1 MQRGLTEK
9 DRRRNASNECQALRD
24 LVNKLKLELLQSQV
38 ETQKVKDQLQCVI
51 YLVRRAWQG
60 DETASLHVANIV
72 GVAPPKIQMSD
83 LNEVTATPKSRA
95 LNGWARLVI
104 GVLNRM
110 YREEELD
117 LRAQQLLYM
126 RDREEL
132 LDEQLMSHKDVMQH
146 QTNVSLLQTNTLQLL
161 QAREEERARQR
172 AEERKQLEQ
181 QKQELYAKFRRRVP
195 PKIHSHNLGRKD
207 SVQRETE
214 LDISENLLVSPVRSR
229 NREHVSIEVDDTRLA
244 NACSLEDLEDEK
256 LSEEASP
263 VERQVVNDHKCS
275 SDVFLTRRR
284 SSSLNREEVNFPE
297 EKKQGAAHLR
307 HVRSQTSEGT
317 GKRGNL
323 PSARPRPKTAAVK
336 SSATLGSTGVKS
348 KRRPLSA
355 HVTQPMTRSKP
366 PPAFDTSK
374 TRRQLDV
381 IERDLKLTTKAL
393 QDRLGISKQGFV

>member
-24 LVNKLKLELLQSQV
+24 LANKLKLELLQSQM

-60 DETASLHVANIV
+60 DERASLHVANIV
-72 GVAPPKIQMSD
+72 GVAPPKIQRSD
-83 LNEVTATPKSRA
+83 LNELTATPKSRA

-110 YREEELD
+110 YHEEELD

-146 QTNVSLLQTNTLQLL
+146 QTSVSLLQTNTLQLL
-161 QAREEERARQR
+161 QAREEENARKR
-172 AEERKQLEQ
+172 AEEREQLEQ
-181 QKQELYAKFRRRVP
+181 QKQELHAKFRRVP
-195 PKIHSHNLGRKD
+195 PKFHSHNLGRKD
-207 SVQRETE
+207 SVQRETD
-214 LDISENLLVSPVRSR
+214 LDVSENLLVSPVRSR
-229 NREHVSIEVDDTRLA
+229 HKELVSTEVDNIRLA

-256 LSEEASP
+256 IREEASR
-263 VERQVVNDHKCS
+263 VDSQVVNGQKS
-275 SDVFLTRRR
+275 SNDVFLTRRR
-284 SSSLNREEVNFPE
+284 SSSLSREETDLPKG
-297 EKKQGAAHLR
+297 KKQGSAH

-317 GKRGNL
+317 GKRGNVQ
-323 PSARPRPKTAAVK
+323 SARPRPRTAAVK
-336 SSATLGSTGVKS
+336 SSTTLGSTGVKS

-355 HVTQPMTRSKP
+355 HVTQPMPRGKP
-366 PPAFDTSK
+366 PPTFDTSK
-374 TRRQLDV
+374 TRRQLDI